1 MSTQIAVKPFHFK
14 CASSVLPPGS
24 KSLTNR
30 AMILAALSGGKT
42 LLEGAL
48 FSRDTEIMADC
59 LSKLGY
65 VVNLNRFEK
74 TIEIESPMGAAPN
87 SSAELHVGNAG
98 TAARFVTALAAL
110 RKGGAYKFDCDDAMR
125 SRPMAGLV
133 EALKSQG
140 AKFEFLGEK
149 NALPFIMHT

>member
-59 LSKLGY
+59 LYRLGY
-65 VVNLNRFEK
+65 VVNLNRFE
-74 TIEIESPMGAAPN
+74 
-87 SSAELHVGNAG
+87 
-98 TAARFVTALAAL
+98 
-110 RKGGAYKFDCDDAMR
+110 
-125 SRPMAGLV
+125 
-133 EALKSQG
+133 
-140 AKFEFLGEK
+140 
-149 NALPFIMHT
+149 

>member
-59 LSKLGY
+59 LSRL
-65 VVNLNRFEK
+65 VFL
-74 TIEIESPMGAAPN
+74 TEITHGIHLV
-87 SSAELHVGNAG
+87 LHQCN
-98 TAARFVTALAAL
+98 
-110 RKGGAYKFDCDDAMR
+110 
-125 SRPMAGLV
+125 
-133 EALKSQG
+133 
-140 AKFEFLGEK
+140 
-149 NALPFIMHT
+149 

>member
-59 LSKLGY
+59 LSRLGY

-74 TIEIESPMGAAPN
+74 TIEIDFSGREY
-87 SSAELHVGNAG
+87 L
-98 TAARFVTALAAL
+98 
-110 RKGGAYKFDCDDAMR
+110 
-125 SRPMAGLV
+125 
-133 EALKSQG
+133 
-140 AKFEFLGEK
+140 FEEQ
-149 NALPFIMHT
+149 A